1 MSERHSSD
9 EHSQGGPVTP
19 SSFLRPGNACRRS
32 RLPGWLRLAITFG
45 VLFTLK
51 YAIPLL
57 GVGAALQV
65 LVLLVVATG
74 LAWQFWWNCS
84 PDRRGVAIL
93 IGVLWAAGLVK
104 LLRL

>member
-1 MSERHSSD
+1 MPTSLL
-9 EHSQGGPVTP
+9 Q
-19 SSFLRPGNACRRS
+19 PGDTCRRS

-45 VLFTLK
+45 VLFALK
-51 YAIPLL
+51 YAMPLL
-57 GVGAALQV
+57 GVAPALQV

-84 PDRRGVAIL
+84 PDRRGVTIL
-93 IGVLWAAGLVK
+93 LGVLWVAGLVK